1 MARLRQICSLEKL
14 ILPAPA
20 KLNLF
25 LHITGR
31 REDGYHWLQTVF
43 QLLDYS
49 DEITLE
55 HRNDGVIKR
64 VKGLEH
70 VPEESDLCIRAAKLL
85 QKETQSTFGVDLSIE
100 KRLPIGGGIGGGSSD
115 AATVLHGLNTLWGCD
130 LNTSHLAKLG
140 LQLGADV
147 PVFVEG
153 YSAWAEGVGESL
165 TPITLDEKWF
175 MVIHPNI
182 SVSTAEIFAD
192 KALTR
197 DCETITIARFL
208 EGNKKDDSLDNVF
221 EPIVRRMHPEI
232 DKAIDWLSQF
242 SPARLTGTG
251 SCLFASFDKKER
263 AQQVLNDLPKQWQGF
278 VAKGVNK
285 SPLLSSLENIS

>member
-1 MARLRQICSLEKL
+1 LEKL

>member
-1 MARLRQICSLEKL
+1 MVEVLPQL

-31 REDGYHWLQTVF
+31 RDDGYHLLQTAF

-49 DEITLE
+49 DEIILS
-55 HRNDGVIKR
+55 RRDDGIIKR
-64 VKGLEH
+64 IKGLEG
-70 VPEESDLCIRAAKLL
+70 VPESSDLCIRAAKLL
-85 QKETQSTFGVDLSIE
+85 QQKTQSPLGVDISID

-115 AATVLHGLNTLWGCD
+115 AATVLQGLNRLWNCGLD
-130 LNTSHLAKLG
+130 ISELANLG
-140 LQLGADV
+140 VQLGADV
-147 PVFVEG
+147 PIFVEG
-153 YSAWAEGVGESL
+153 HTAWAEGVGEVL
-165 TPITLDEKWF
+165 TAIELEEKWF
-175 MVIHPNI
+175 IVIHPNI

-208 EGNKKDDSLDNVF
+208 KDDSLVNVF
-221 EPIVRRMHPEI
+221 EPIVRKRHLEI

-251 SCLFASFDKKER
+251 SCLFASFDKKEQ
-263 AQQVLNDLPKQWQGF
+263 AEQVLNDLPEQWQGF
-278 VAKGVNK
+278 VAKGVNQ
-285 SPLLSSLENIS
+285 SPLLSALG